1 MRRAALPMYDWPEVR
16 SETLA
21 FWRALRAE
29 VQGAELPEALE
40 VLDWQGVQALWRD
53 PAMVFSQTCWGPLS
67 LGLIEHLKPLA
78 QPEYSAF
85 AGGRGGYYRSAL
97 IAREGDALEV
107 PETPEAPLPEDLLA
121 GRIFAYN
128 SKDSLSGYLG
138 LARDLGAAPEVFARK
153 TIASGGHRASV
164 QAVAAG
170 RAEIAAIDCRSWA
183 MAQRYE
189 PCAAALTVVG
199 WTSERLGLPY
209 VTSRKTPEHI
219 AERLRKALI
228 TLGCLEVPAGRME

>member
-1 MRRAALPMYDWPEVR
+1 MYDWPEAR
-16 SETLA
+16 GESLA
-21 FWRALRAE
+21 FWRGVRANM
-29 VQGAELPEALE
+29 QGEAPGVDLPEALE
-40 VLDWQGVQALWRD
+40 VLDWEGVQALWRD

-67 LGLIEHLKPLA
+67 LGLIEHVKPLA
-78 QPEYSAF
+78 QPEYSTF
-85 AGGRGGYYRSAL
+85 AGGRGVFYRSAL
-97 IAREGDALEV
+97 IAREGEALAV
-107 PETPEAPLPEDLLA
+107 PETPETPEAALPEDLLA

-138 LARDLGAAPEVFARK
+138 LARDLGAAPEVFARR
-153 TIASGGHRASV
+153 TVATGGHRASV

>member
-1 MRRAALPMYDWPEVR
+1 MRRAALPMYDWPEAR
-16 SETLA
+16 GETRA
-21 FWRALRAE
+21 FWRAVRAE
-29 VQGAELPEALE
+29 AGDDLPEALE

-85 AGGRGGYYRSAL
+85 AGGRGAYYRSAL
-97 IAREGDALEV
+97 IAREGEALAV
-107 PETPEAPLPEDLLA
+107 PERPEAALPEDLLA

-209 VTSRKTPEHI
+209 VTSSKTPEHI